1 VSIVC
6 DNVRDPGN
14 MAAIIT
20 AATATSSSQI
30 LVTKGLVDI
39 AIYSSQILV
48 TKGLVDIAIYCV
60 VRFLSMVTFLLCNAS
75 GVMMVELCTSGL

>member
-20 AATATSSSQI
+20 AATATS
-30 LVTKGLVDI
+30 
-39 AIYSSQILV
+39 SSQILV